1 MDELKRERKTISSEK
16 GEVKENYIEDIAN
29 FFVAVLATQPS
40 WKQSPQDCC
49 AG

>member
-1 MDELKRERKTISSEK
+1 MINSEK

-29 FFVAVLATQPS
+29 FFISAPATEPSATQL
-40 WKQSPQDCC
+40 PQDCC